1 MTDIF
6 LSYDDKDRPRARA
19 LVTVLEERGLSV
31 FWDRSIPAG
40 KTWWQAIGR
49 ALKSSRSVVVL
60 WSRTA
65 VQSTWVYE
73 EADDG
78 RKRGVLVP
86 VFIDPVLPPIGLRS
100 VQAVD
105 LCGWDGSASDPS
117 LQKLLADIGSVIGT
131 TDNVIR
137 ATPASSPENVVG
149 SEETQDPSG
158 ERGGAH
164 AETGEDNEDDDY
176 SSSRF
181 YLLLAGVIL
190 GCAVALH
197 LWG

>member
-1 MTDIF
+1 MADIF

-19 LVTVLEERGLSV
+19 LVAALEEGGLTI

-49 ALKSSRSVVVL
+49 ALKSSRAVVVL

-78 RKRGVLVP
+78 RKRGILVP

-105 LCGWDGSASDPS
+105 LSGWDGSKSDPAF
-117 LQKLLADIGSVIGT
+117 QKLLADVAAVIGAGA
-131 TDNVIR
+131 VR
-137 ATPASSPENVVG
+137 APAE
-149 SEETQDPSG
+149 
-158 ERGGAH
+158 GGAEPGAA
-164 AETGEDNEDDDY
+164 AEPPGHPDDHDGRDDDLQERMGDDDDDY
-176 SSSRF
+176 NSGRF
-181 YLLLAGVIL
+181 YLLLAGLVL
-190 GCAVALH
+190 GSAMALY

>member
-1 MTDIF
+1 MADIF
-6 LSYDDKDRPRARA
+6 LSYDDKDRARART
-19 LVTVLEERGLSV
+19 LVAALEERGWSI

-49 ALKSSRSVVVL
+49 ALTGARSVVVL

-73 EADDG
+73 EADAG
-78 RKRGVLVP
+78 RQRGILIP

-105 LCGWDGSASDPS
+105 LSGWDGSQSDPAF
-117 LQKLLADIGSVIGT
+117 QKLVADVAAVIEAAA
-131 TDNVIR
+131 VIAPAEMTSKNEEAFESHGVDR
-137 ATPASSPENVVG
+137 A
-149 SEETQDPSG
+149 
-158 ERGGAH
+158 H
-164 AETGEDNEDDDY
+164 GEDAEADDYRSDEDGEY

-181 YLLLAGVIL
+181 YLLLTGLAL
-190 GCAVALH
+190 GSALALY

>member
-1 MTDIF
+1 MADIF

-19 LVTVLEERGLSV
+19 LVAALEDRGWSI

-49 ALKSSRSVVVL
+49 GLKGARSVVVL

-73 EADDG
+73 EADAG
-78 RKRGVLVP
+78 RRRGILVP

-105 LCGWDGSASDPS
+105 LSGWDGSKSDPAF
-117 LQKLLADIGSVIGT
+117 QKLVADIGAVIE
-131 TDNVIR
+131 
-137 ATPASSPENVVG
+137 ASED
-149 SEETQDPSG
+149 T
-158 ERGGAH
+158 AH
-164 AETGEDNEDDDY
+164 AASEPEDEPEPEDEENDDETAEDGDY

-181 YLLLAGVIL
+181 FLLLIGMAL
-190 GCAVALH
+190 GCVLAVY

>member
-1 MTDIF
+1 MVDIF

-19 LVTVLEERGLSV
+19 LVTALERQGWSI

-49 ALKSSRSVVVL
+49 ALKGARSVVVL
-60 WSRTA
+60 WSPTA

-105 LCGWDGSASDPS
+105 LSGWDGSPSDPS
-117 LQKLLADIGSVIGT
+117 FQKLLADIGSVIGAPEPIT
-131 TDNVIR
+131 GSE
-137 ATPASSPENVVG
+137 PASGPVG
-149 SEETQDPSG
+149 GVASDEARKDVDQAGVNEQAAG
-158 ERGGAH
+158 YG
-164 AETGEDNEDDDY
+164 EDDDY
-176 SSSRF
+176 NSGQF
-181 YLLLAGVIL
+181 YLLLAGLVL
-190 GCAVALH
+190 GCALALY

>member
-6 LSYDDKDRPRARA
+6 LSYDDKDRARARA
-19 LVTVLEERGLSV
+19 LVAALEERGWSI

-49 ALKSSRSVVVL
+49 ALKGARSVVVL
-60 WSRTA
+60 WSSTA

-78 RKRGVLVP
+78 RRRGILVP
-86 VFIDPVLPPIGLRS
+86 VFIDPVLPPLGLRS

-105 LCGWDGSASDPS
+105 LSAWDGSESDPAF
-117 LQKLLADIGSVIGT
+117 QKLLADIGAVIGT
-131 TDNVIR
+131 PDDI
-137 ATPASSPENVVG
+137 APAAPDPHEKTEPEH
-149 SEETQDPSG
+149 E
-158 ERGGAH
+158 GA
-164 AETGEDNEDDDY
+164 AANDDEDNEDGSAEDDGY

-181 YLLLAGVIL
+181 YLLLTGMVL
-190 GCAVALH
+190 GCVLAVY

>member
-6 LSYDDKDRPRARA
+6 LSYDDEDRPRARA
-19 LVTVLEERGLSV
+19 LVAALEDRGLSI

-40 KTWWQAIGR
+40 KTWWQAIGL
-49 ALKSSRSVVVL
+49 ALAGARTVVVL

-73 EADDG
+73 EAEAG
-78 RKRGVLVP
+78 RKRGILIP

-105 LCGWDGSASDPS
+105 LCGWDGSKSDPAFE
-117 LQKLLADIGSVIGT
+117 KLLMDIGALIAAG
-131 TDNVIR
+131 
-137 ATPASSPENVVG
+137 
-149 SEETQDPSG
+149 
-158 ERGGAH
+158 
-164 AETGEDNEDDDY
+164 AETVEQATTREPGESREADEDLRNEPEDVDEEEPYHDDDEY

-181 YLLLAGVIL
+181 YLLLGGLIL
-190 GCAVALH
+190 GCVMGLY

>member
-1 MTDIF
+1 MADIF
-6 LSYDDKDRPRARA
+6 LSYDDKDRARART
-19 LVTVLEERGLSV
+19 LVAALEERGWSI

-40 KTWWQAIGR
+40 TTWWQAIGR
-49 ALKSSRSVVVL
+49 ALAGARSVVVL

-73 EADDG
+73 EAEAG
-78 RKRGVLVP
+78 YKRGILIP

-105 LCGWDGSASDPS
+105 LSGWDGSEADPAF
-117 LQKLLADIGSVIGT
+117 QKLVADVSAVIDAEAKISPAGTVPEREKSVQSRHL
-131 TDNVIR
+131 DR
-137 ATPASSPENVVG
+137 ANRARADAADKRT
-149 SEETQDPSG
+149 
-158 ERGGAH
+158 
-164 AETGEDNEDDDY
+164 EDDEY

-181 YLLLAGVIL
+181 YLLLTGLAL
-190 GCAVALH
+190 GSALALY

>member
-1 MTDIF
+1 VT
-6 LSYDDKDRPRARA
+6 A
-19 LVTVLEERGLSV
+19 LERQGWSI

-78 RKRGVLVP
+78 RKRGILVP

-105 LCGWDGSASDPS
+105 LSGWDGSEADPAF
-117 LQKLLADIGSVIGT
+117 QKLLADVSAVIDAEAGIAPAVT
-131 TDNVIR
+131 VPELEKAVQSRHLDRTNR
-137 ATPASSPENVVG
+137 ARAAAADKRT
-149 SEETQDPSG
+149 
-158 ERGGAH
+158 
-164 AETGEDNEDDDY
+164 EDDEY

-181 YLLLAGVIL
+181 YLLLTGLAL
-190 GCAVALH
+190 GSALALY

>member
-1 MTDIF
+1 MADIF
-6 LSYDDKDRPRARA
+6 LSYDDKDRDRARA
-19 LVTVLEERGLSV
+19 LVTALERQGWSI

-78 RKRGVLVP
+78 RKRGILVP

-105 LCGWDGSASDPS
+105 LSGWDGSEADPAF
-117 LQKLLADIGSVIGT
+117 QKLVADVSAVIDAEAKISPAGT
-131 TDNVIR
+131 VPELEKAVQSRHLDRTNR
-137 ATPASSPENVVG
+137 ARAAAADKRT
-149 SEETQDPSG
+149 
-158 ERGGAH
+158 
-164 AETGEDNEDDDY
+164 EDDEY

-181 YLLLAGVIL
+181 YLLLTGLAL
-190 GCAVALH
+190 GSALALY

>member
-1 MTDIF
+1 MADIF
-6 LSYDDKDRPRARA
+6 LSYDDEDRPRARA
-19 LVTVLEERGLSV
+19 LAAALEDRGWSL

-49 ALKSSRSVVVL
+49 ALKGARTVVVL

-65 VQSTWVYE
+65 VESTWVYE

-78 RKRGVLVP
+78 RRRGILVP
-86 VFIDPVLPPIGLRS
+86 VLIDPVLPPLGLRS

-105 LCGWDGSASDPS
+105 LSRWDGSRSDPAF
-117 LQKLLADIGSVIGT
+117 QKLLTDIAAVIGNP
-131 TDNVIR
+131 DEI
-137 ATPASSPENVVG
+137 AHGTPELRDKVFL
-149 SEETQDPSG
+149 E
-158 ERGGAH
+158 GGNSDDDK
-164 AETGEDNEDDDY
+164 DNEQVSAEDDGY

-181 YLLLAGVIL
+181 YLLLTGIAL
-190 GCAVALH
+190 GCVLAVY

>member
-19 LVTVLEERGLSV
+19 LVAALEERGLSI

-49 ALKSSRSVVVL
+49 ALKSSRAVVVL

-78 RKRGVLVP
+78 RKRGILVP

-105 LCGWDGSASDPS
+105 LCGWDGSKSDPAF
-117 LQKLLADIGSVIGT
+117 QKLLADIGAVIT
-131 TDNVIR
+131 ATADIIDAQ
-137 ATPASSPENVVG
+137 ATPET
-149 SEETQDPSG
+149 EETE
-158 ERGGAH
+158 ERED
-164 AETGEDNEDDDY
+164 AEAGVDEHHRTDDDDDY

-181 YLLLAGVIL
+181 FLLLAGLVL
-190 GCAVALH
+190 GCGLALY

>member
-1 MTDIF
+1 MADIF
-6 LSYDDKDRPRARA
+6 LSYDDKDRDRARA
-19 LVTVLEERGLSV
+19 LVTALERQGWSI

-78 RKRGVLVP
+78 RKRGILVP

-105 LCGWDGSASDPS
+105 LSGWDGSEADPAF
-117 LQKLLADIGSVIGT
+117 QKLLADVSAVIDAEAGIAPAVT
-131 TDNVIR
+131 VPELEKAVQSRHLDRTNR
-137 ATPASSPENVVG
+137 ARAAAADKRT
-149 SEETQDPSG
+149 
-158 ERGGAH
+158 
-164 AETGEDNEDDDY
+164 EDDEY

-181 YLLLAGVIL
+181 YLLLTGLAL
-190 GCAVALH
+190 GSALALY